1 MNEIEIIPEQEN
13 IVVNVEGVK
22 DYNLLTNKPSI
33 NNVELTGNKT
43 LQELGIQ
50 PTGDYALKSEI
61 PTKLT
66 QLENDGNFVK
76 DANYVHTDNN
86 FTTGEKE
93 KLASLENYDDTD
105 VKESIEQNK
114 TDITS
119 NKQEI
124 TNIKEDYS
132 LITETGNKI
141 SLTINSSTYVMTLQL
156 KDKNGSVLST
166 GTIDLPLETMVVGA
180 SYNADTQEIELTLKN
195 GSKVSFSVADLV
207 KGLVNE
213 DDLNDTLQD
222 YALKTSIP
230 TKLSQLTEDSTHRL
244 VTDTEKATWN
254 NKVDKVSGKGLS
266 TNDFTNEL
274 KSKLDNIED
283 NAQVNKIEKISLD
296 GVEQE
301 INEKE
306 VNIKS
311 YDINKYF
318 YNALTYNEL
327 KGNDLT
333 FEDSIEFPLG
343 KLDMDG
349 KSEQD
354 LSKMTYK
361 CNGNETGDYYFTY
374 EDTNYQFTMPSVTS
388 SSILVF
394 DTLTL
399 KLSINDEEITT
410 SNNNTGTLIELS
422 ATPNPDYPQEITS
435 IEEDL
440 EYIGYGSKNLLNAT
454 RNEYTSNGITLSADT
469 SKIYINGTP
478 STNYKMHTT
487 PFKIPKGTYTLS
499 LELISGSITSGTGAL
514 FQLYKDYTF
523 NKVNKK
529 DIIIY
534 NSNKKNYV
542 TFNLNE
548 DTNINLSIYARTS
561 ETFTNAVIQYQIT
574 KGESADYDFVPYK
587 GRTLTIP
594 TNGQVF
600 RKIGNVA
607 DKLVIDMKTGD
618 YYKQGNIGEI
628 VLNGSESWNIDP
640 EQSSSKYRSFYKIL
654 GFIKNSPVIANY
666 LISSDASD
674 IYYNDVQGVGTN
686 WEGTTRIKIF
696 DESLNSVSALKSYLQ
711 QKNLIVDGILATPTL
726 EKIGTLT
733 KEQLDMLVTFKG
745 YNNVMINTNM
755 GQADID
761 IEYVLDMKKY
771 IDEKVAE
778 ISAQMI

>member
-1 MNEIEIIPEQEN
+1 MEQNEVQGIKISQLDELTSIQDNDVLASVDTSEIKTTKVKASTLKSYINKEVNNEI
-13 IVVNVEGVK
+13 
-22 DYNLLTNKPSI
+22 
-33 NNVELTGNKT
+33 
-43 LQELGIQ
+43 
-50 PTGDYALKSEI
+50 
-61 PTKLT
+61 
-66 QLENDGNFVK
+66 
-76 DANYVHTDNN
+76 
-86 FTTGEKE
+86 
-93 KLASLENYDDTD
+93 
-105 VKESIEQNK
+105 
-114 TDITS
+114 IT
-119 NKQEI
+119 
-124 TNIKEDYS
+124 IK
-132 LITETGNKI
+132 N
-141 SLTINSSTYVMTLQL
+141 
-156 KDKNGSVLST
+156 
-166 GTIDLPLETMVVGA
+166 
-180 SYNADTQEIELTLKN
+180 
-195 GSKVSFSVADLV
+195 
-207 KGLVNE
+207 
-213 DDLNDTLQD
+213 D

-254 NKVDKVSGKGLS
+254 NKVDKVEGKGLS

-274 KSKLDNIED
+274 KSKLDGIED

-318 YNALTYNEL
+318 YNALTYNEA

-361 CNGNETGDYYFTY
+361 CNGTETGDYYFTY

-410 SNNNTGTLIELS
+410 SNSNTGTLIELS

-435 IEEDL
+435 IEGDL
-440 EYIGYGSKNLLNAT
+440 EYVGYGSKNLLNAT

-478 STNYKMHTT
+478 STNDKMHTT

-574 KGESADYDFVPYK
+574 KGESADYDFVPFIEPH
-587 GRTLTIP
+587 TLTIP

-600 RKIGNVA
+600 RKVGDVA
-607 DKLVIDMKTGD
+607 DKLIVDMKTGD
-618 YYKQGNIGEI
+618 YYKQGNIRE
-628 VLNGSESWNIDP
+628 VVFNGSENWIFNISVFTTRLIFKNINEIYGRGICNQYNQVIGLIGSLDYAFKLQA
-640 EQSSSKYRSFYKIL
+640 ELFQIRNKDYSNTSSF
-654 GFIKNSPVIANY
+654 KNYLKELYNSGNPVILDY
-666 LISSDASD
+666 VI
-674 IYYNDVQGVGTN
+674 
-686 WEGTTRIKIF
+686 E
-696 DESLNSVSALKSYLQ
+696 
-711 QKNLIVDGILATPTL
+711 TPTL
-726 EKIGTLT
+726 EKLGTLT

-745 YNNVMINTNM
+745 YNNVMINTNL

-771 IDEKVAE
+771 IDNKIAE
-778 ISAQMI
+778 ISAQLI